1 MECRECHYKNTS
13 EILNLETAPPSN
25 NYLESKDIS
34 NKEVCFPLKVR
45 FCPKCYLVQAEK
57 FNEAD
62 ELFDNNY
69 AYFSS
74 YSSYFVNHAKKY
86 VSNIIKKLSIDE
98 KKFVIEIASNDGYL
112 LQFFK
117 RKRIP
122 CLGIEPTLS
131 TAKVARKKGIK
142 VISEFLTLKLAK
154 KLFSKNVLA
163 DLIIANNVLAHVPD
177 INDFVSGLKKILKNN
192 GTITF
197 EFPTVVNLINDNLW
211 DTVYHEHFSY
221 LSLTSVEIFLKRNGI
236 KVYDVE
242 QIKTH
247 GGSLRVF
254 ATHAN
259 NNIEVEKSVKSL
271 LNYEKNIGIKKLIY
285 YENLQG
291 NARQKKYEVLKFLL
305 NQKLKNKNV
314 VGYGAAAKAA
324 TLFNYCGIKSD
335 LFHFVVDN
343 NPHKQNKYFPG
354 SRVPIVSKNMLKK
367 FKPDYIVIL
376 PWNLKDEI
384 IEQLSYARKWNAK
397 FVVLFPRIKIF

>member
-197 EFPTVVNLINDNLW
+197 EFPTVVNLINNNLW

-343 NPHKQNKYFPG
+343 NPHKQKKYFPG
-354 SRVPIVSKNMLKK
+354 SRVPIVSKNMLQK

>member
-1 MECRECHYKNTS
+1 ME
-13 EILNLETAPPSN
+13 
-25 NYLESKDIS
+25 
-34 NKEVCFPLKVR
+34 
-45 FCPKCYLVQAEK
+45 
-57 FNEAD
+57 
-62 ELFDNNY
+62 
-69 AYFSS
+69 
-74 YSSYFVNHAKKY
+74 
-86 VSNIIKKLSIDE
+86 
-98 KKFVIEIASNDGYL
+98 
-112 LQFFK
+112 
-117 RKRIP
+117 
-122 CLGIEPTLS
+122 
-131 TAKVARKKGIK
+131 
-142 VISEFLTLKLAK
+142 
-154 KLFSKNVLA
+154 
-163 DLIIANNVLAHVPD
+163 
-177 INDFVSGLKKILKNN
+177 NDFVSGLKKILKNN

>member
-1 MECRECHYKNTS
+1 MECRACKNNNTA

-25 NYLESKDIS
+25 NYLESSDMTK
-34 NKEVCFPLKVR
+34 KEVSFPLRVR
-45 FCPKCYLVQAEK
+45 FCRKCYLVQAEK

-62 ELFDNNY
+62 ELFDKNY

-74 YSSYFVNHAKKY
+74 YSSDFVNHAKKY
-86 VSNIIKKLSIDE
+86 VSNIIKKLSIDQ

-117 RKRIP
+117 RRRIP

-131 TAKVARKKGIK
+131 TAKVARNKGIK
-142 VISEFLTLKLAK
+142 VITEFLTLNLSK
-154 KLFSKNVLA
+154 KLFAKNILA

-177 INDFVSGLKKILKNN
+177 INDFVCGLKKILKKS
-192 GTITF
+192 GSITF
-197 EFPTVVNLINDNLW
+197 EFPTVVNLINNNLW
-211 DTVYHEHFSY
+211 DTVYHEHYSY
-221 LSLTSVEIFLKRNGI
+221 LSLTSVEIFLRRNGI

-242 QIKTH
+242 QIDTH

-259 NNIEVEKSVKSL
+259 NNIKVEERVKNL
-271 LNYEKNIGIKKLIY
+271 LSFEKNIGIKQLNY
-285 YENLQG
+285 YKNLQKS
-291 NARQKKYEVLKFLL
+291 ARQKKYEVLKFLL
-305 NQKLKNKNV
+305 DKKLKNKKV

-343 NPHKQNKYFPG
+343 NPHKQNKFFPG
-354 SRVPIVSKNMLKK
+354 SRVPIVSKSKLQK

-384 IEQLSYARKWNAK
+384 IEQLSYVRQWNTK
-397 FVVLFPRIKIF
+397 FVVLFPKIKII

>member
-1 MECRECHYKNTS
+1 MECRACKNNNTA

-25 NYLESKDIS
+25 NYLESSDMTK
-34 NKEVCFPLKVR
+34 KEVSFPLRVR
-45 FCPKCYLVQAEK
+45 FCRKCYLVQAEK

-62 ELFDNNY
+62 ELFDKNY

-74 YSSYFVNHAKKY
+74 YSSDFVNHAKKY
-86 VSNIIKKLSIDE
+86 VSNIIKKLSIDQ

-117 RKRIP
+117 RRRIP

-131 TAKVARKKGIK
+131 TAKVARNKGIK
-142 VISEFLTLKLAK
+142 VITEFLTLNLSK
-154 KLFSKNVLA
+154 KLFAKNILA

-177 INDFVSGLKKILKNN
+177 INDFVCGLKKILKKS
-192 GTITF
+192 GSITF
-197 EFPTVVNLINDNLW
+197 EFPTVVNLINNNLW
-211 DTVYHEHFSY
+211 DTVYHEHYSY
-221 LSLTSVEIFLKRNGI
+221 LSLTSVEIFLRRNGI

-242 QIKTH
+242 QIDTH

-259 NNIEVEKSVKSL
+259 NNIKVEKRVKNL
-271 LNYEKNIGIKKLIY
+271 LSFEKNIGIKQLNY
-285 YENLQG
+285 YKNLQKS
-291 NARQKKYEVLKFLL
+291 ARQKKYEVLKFLL
-305 NQKLKNKNV
+305 DKKLKNKKV

-343 NPHKQNKYFPG
+343 NPHKQNKFFPG
-354 SRVPIVSKNMLKK
+354 SRVPIVSKSKLQK

-384 IEQLSYARKWNAK
+384 IEQLSYVRQWNTK
-397 FVVLFPRIKIF
+397 FVVLFPKIKII